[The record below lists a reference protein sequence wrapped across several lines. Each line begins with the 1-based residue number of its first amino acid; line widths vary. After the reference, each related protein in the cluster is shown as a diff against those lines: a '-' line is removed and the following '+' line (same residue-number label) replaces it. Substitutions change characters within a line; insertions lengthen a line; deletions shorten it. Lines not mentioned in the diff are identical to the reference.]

1 MTSWPTVVPYVE
13 RLPGLLPAGQ
23 PAAFDVEIPTTRDDA
38 FDAIATLHRLFA
50 EDRPAW
56 KATYRRLTASDWY
69 VLGLL
74 LSGGQRLDPFTGRV
88 ETDCDFQFNYA
99 REMQF
104 DSGRKLD
111 KSSRGHFKSHWR
123 CYVGVTN
130 RVVVNPDLV
139 AILVAHERQAAFKHA
154 YRTALEWTSNAELKL
169 AWDDV
174 FWPDPEKESTL
185 WNQDKG
191 WTVRRRIAAP
201 LPTFSYYAI
210 KDAPTGG
217 RVGLYVFDDVEEE
230 GTVENDEMRE
240 QTIKRFTSYLDLAG
254 RLPEMWV
261 NGTHFHPNGLISHLE
276 RSGAWT
282 VRCHQAEDLT
292 KPPPDI
298 AALYDAC
305 EGRMPNG
312 EEIPPAVRKVR
323 LDGEPVYL
331 HPLELAL
338 KRLEKMMRPGGLAQ
352 YYMQYM
358 GDATAGLEHKLNH
371 EQFRFYEETP
381 EDRAQGTNLIMTIDG
396 SKGINDPTV
405 ALVWALH
412 PDETCSLVAGL
423 RRKLVPSAFG
433 PAIYNL
439 HSEWDG
445 FGFFEQFRVEIFA
458 QAAYDFMIRT
468 YFEQRYKNC
477 PRIIP
482 IGHPI
487 KNRLREFNALEPMM
501 RRGRIWLPVPAS
513 RGGAGLMVE
522 DETGMRYDLIDYLID
537 NEIKPF
543 PLLDRDDVVAAMS
556 LLGEPA
562 DARVQGGGKATV
574 GPLPFPDND
583 SAWELQERR
592 RRSGRPEPTRRQGG
606 WDEGNWWGDEGEL
619 N

>member
-1 MTSWPTVVPYVE
+1 MSNWPTSVRHKD
-13 RLPGLLPAGQ
+13 RLFDASEG
-23 PAAFDVEIPTTRDDA
+23 DVEIPATRDDA
-38 FDAIATLHRLFA
+38 FDWVAKLDRLFL
-50 EDRPAW
+50 EDTKAW
-56 KATYRRLTASDWY
+56 QVEYRKATACCWY
-69 VLGLL
+69 TLNLM
-74 LSGGQRLDPFTGRV
+74 LSGGRRIDPFTGRV
-88 ETDCDFQFNYA
+88 EADCDMQWEHF

-104 DSGRKLD
+104 DGNRRLNV
-111 KSSRGHFKSHWR
+111 SSRGALKTHIR
-123 CYVGVTN
+123 GYVGITN
-130 RVVVNPDLV
+130 RVLVNPDIV
-139 AILVAHERQAAFKHA
+139 AIMAAHERQAAFKHA
-154 YRTALEWTSNAELKL
+154 MRVALEWKNNPELKL
-169 AWDDV
+169 GWPDV
-174 FWPDPEKESTL
+174 FFGDPEKESQL

-191 WTVRRRIAAP
+191 WSVKRTIESA
-201 LPTFSYYAI
+201 LPTLSYYSI
-210 KDAPTGG
+210 MDAPTGG
-217 RVGLYVFDDVEEE
+217 RVGLYLFDDIEDESTTE
-230 GTVENDEMRE
+230 GDEMRD
-240 QTIKRFTSYLDLAG
+240 KLLRRFTSFLDLAG
-254 RLPEMWV
+254 RLSEVWV
-261 NGTHFHPNGLISHLE
+261 NATHHHPNGLASHLR
-276 RSGAWT
+276 RSGAWKVT
-282 VRCHQAEDLT
+282 AHVAEDVT
-292 KPPPDI
+292 KPAPDI
-298 AALYDAC
+298 AKLYDEC
-305 EGRMPNG
+305 GGHWPNG
-312 EEIPPAVRKVR
+312 DEIPAKIREVR
-323 LDGEPVYL
+323 LDGAPTYL
-331 HPLELAL
+331 HGLELAQ
-338 KRLEKMMRPGGLAQ
+338 KRLDCMMTPGGIAN
-352 YYMQYM
+352 YYRQYM
-358 GDATAGLEHKLNH
+358 ADAESGLEHKLNH

-501 RRGRIWLPVPAS
+501 RRGRLWLPMPAS

-556 LLGEPA
+556 LLGESA

-592 RRSGRPEPTRRQGG
+592 RRSGRPEPVRRQGG
-606 WDEGNWWGDEGEL
+606 WDEGNWWGDEGGL